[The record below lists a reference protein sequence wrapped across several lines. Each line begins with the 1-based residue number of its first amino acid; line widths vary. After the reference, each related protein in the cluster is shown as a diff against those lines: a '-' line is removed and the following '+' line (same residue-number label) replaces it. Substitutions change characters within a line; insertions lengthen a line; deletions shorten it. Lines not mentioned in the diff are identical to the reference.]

1 MAKRQTKYYE
11 KPHVMAPWI
20 RRRFREL
27 INEGKKEQSPS
38 KPADP
43 PKPKYLHFRW
53 DTLEDAD
60 QGD

>member
-1 MAKRQTKYYE
+1 MARRKDKHYE

-38 KPADP
+38 KLTSL

-53 DTLEDAD
+53 DTLEDVD